1 MTAFLPALWLGL
13 AAMASLWA
21 LSVARRDSSLVDYW
35 WAPGFAFGATLVWAL
50 SGAPFGGAQILALV
64 LVVAWAMRM
73 TALFIRRRAAHPGE
87 DPRYADIRRA
97 WGAGFWWKSL
107 FIVFLLQA
115 VLQWLVAT
123 PALAVAAAPAAPVG
137 PLAAAGGAI
146 AILGLLIE
154 SRADAELDAHKA
166 GPDAASVCA
175 TGLRRFVRYPNYS
188 AEVLFW
194 GGLWLIAGAVGA
206 WWTAL
211 GPALL
216 ALLLARVSG
225 APILDERLE
234 GRPGAP
240 AWMDSTPAFLPRLS
254 ALRARGAGQ

>member
-13 AAMASLWA
+13 AAMTSLWA

-50 SGAPFGGAQILALV
+50 SGAPFGGAQILTLA

-115 VLQWLVAT
+115 VLQWLVAM

-137 PLAAAGGAI
+137 LRWRRPAAQ
-146 AILGLLIE
+146 
-154 SRADAELDAHKA
+154 SRCWGCCLNPAPTRNSTRTRRARTAPPSA
-166 GPDAASVCA
+166 QTGCA
-175 TGLRRFVRYPNYS
+175 RFVRYPNYS
-188 AEVLFW
+188 AR
-194 GGLWLIAGAVGA
+194 GAV
-206 WWTAL
+206 L
-211 GPALL
+211 GRSMAD
-216 ALLLARVSG
+216 RRRRR
-225 APILDERLE
+225 RLVDRA
-234 GRPGAP
+234 RPGA
-240 AWMDSTPAFLPRLS
+240 ARAAAGEGVRRADSRRTS
-254 ALRARGAGQ
+254 